1 MKKLLIIFLVL
12 GIGITDAKA
21 WDFAEPNQD
30 GDTLYYLIK
39 D

>member
-30 GDTLYYLIK
+30 GDTLYY
-39 D
+39 